1 MTCDRYCCVAAAEWY
16 RVLAQSEAGVTVD
29 PRQLTSEVI
38 WNGDPSPP
46 LPEDLEPRYIAW
58 NELDVPLPHRGT
70 RCWGYALTYPEH
82 RRETLDTAHFRFL
95 KKGTVESNSKAIPYR
110 DFLDYELEIGVLLNR
125 DTPNRFG
132 YFLANDLTDRGLQV
146 DHYNA
151 RNPGPGFTVAK
162 EFEGSLRAGPLLAI
176 GDASIWPHLTATLTL
191 NDQDRQVVRAIDCN
205 VHPQLLHEELFR
217 EHADDP
223 WLLAATGT
231 SSGTL
236 FRSPR
241 PREKVRALVAGGLS
255 MKRARHRWLTR
266 LKYLSPGDKLVLQS
280 PILGHSEARVE

>member
-1 MTCDRYCCVAAAEWY
+1 LLDF
-16 RVLAQSEAGVTVD
+16 VD
-29 PRQLTSEVI
+29 SSILPDL
-38 WNGDPSPP
+38 SP
-46 LPEDLEPRYIAW
+46 
-58 NELDVPLPHRGT
+58 
-70 RCWGYALTYPEH
+70 
-82 RRETLDTAHFRFL
+82 TLSL
-95 KKGTVESNSKAIPYR
+95 I
-110 DFLDYELEIGVLLNR
+110 
-125 DTPNRFG
+125 
-132 YFLANDLTDRGLQV
+132 
-146 DHYNA
+146 DH
-151 RNPGPGFTVAK
+151 
-162 EFEGSLRAGPLLAI
+162 
-176 GDASIWPHLTATLTL
+176 
-191 NDQDRQVVRAIDCN
+191 DRQVVRAIDCN

-255 MKRARHRWLTR
+255 VKRARHRWLTR